1 MGPIIIYK
9 EVILT
14 TAGNQDYAIGL
25 LITLEGI

>member
-1 MGPIIIYK
+1 MGSKIVYK

-25 LITLEGI
+25 LITLAGI